1 MFIDIYNDYPGYT
14 KPLFMSIR
22 VLTTEFKTT
31 ILRLDTYGHKSLID
45 YLDSGDDFLTSV
57 KKVTT

>member
-1 MFIDIYNDYPGYT
+1 M
-14 KPLFMSIR
+14 
-22 VLTTEFKTT
+22 TTEFKTT

-57 KKVTT
+57 KKVKT